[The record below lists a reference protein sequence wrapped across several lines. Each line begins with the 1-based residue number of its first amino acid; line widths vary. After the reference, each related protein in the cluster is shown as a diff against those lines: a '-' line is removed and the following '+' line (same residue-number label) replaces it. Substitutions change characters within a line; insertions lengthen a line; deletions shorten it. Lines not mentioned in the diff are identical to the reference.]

1 MPLREVNI
9 DERTWSEASE
19 NRRREWTQAIREL
32 TTPGEAVIRDDGEAI
47 TITQTQQGVELA
59 LLDGQGAPLAEVVIP
74 HDALGDLITEYVDT
88 VREIARADAMGG
100 LKRLEALDMAK
111 RVTHDDAGRFLER
124 RLRPFAIDHPTG
136 RRLFTLLLALKVDT
150 TRLVGVHG
158 HRRVR

>member
-1 MPLREVNI
+1 MPLREVTI
-9 DERTWSEASE
+9 DERTWTEASDA
-19 NRRREWTQAIREL
+19 RQREWTQAIREL
-32 TTPGEAVIRDDGEAI
+32 TTPGEAVLREDGERLA
-47 TITQTQQGVELA
+47 ITQTQQAVELS
-59 LLDGQGAPLAEVVIP
+59 LLDGGGALLAEVSIP
-74 HDALGDLITEYVDT
+74 HDALADLVREYVDT
-88 VREIARADAMGG
+88 VRAIARADAMGG

-124 RLRPFAIDHPTG
+124 RCRPFAIDHPTG

>member
-1 MPLREVNI
+1 MLREVTI

-19 NRRREWTQAIREL
+19 ARRREWTQAIREL
-32 TTPGEAVIRDDGEAI
+32 TTPGEAVLREDGERLA
-47 TITQTQQGVELA
+47 ITQTQQAVELVLHDA
-59 LLDGQGAPLAEVVIP
+59 AGEPLAEVSIP
-74 HDALGDLITEYVDT
+74 HDALADLVREYVDT
-88 VREIARADAMGG
+88 VRAIARADAMGG

-124 RLRPFAIDHPTG
+124 RCRPFAIDHPTG

>member
-1 MPLREVNI
+1 MPLREVII
-9 DERTWSEASE
+9 DERTWSEANES
-19 NRRREWTQAIREL
+19 RRREWTQAIREL
-32 TTPGEAVIRDDGEAI
+32 TTPGEAVLRDDGQRL

-59 LLDGQGAPLAEVVIP
+59 LYGEGDAPLAEVSIP

-88 VREIARADAMGG
+88 VRAIARADAMGG

-124 RLRPFAIDHPTG
+124 RCRPFGLDHPTG

>member
-9 DERTWSEASE
+9 DDRTWSEASE
-19 NRRREWTQAIREL
+19 NRRREWTLTIREL
-32 TTPGEAVIRDDGEAI
+32 TTPGEAVIRDDAQALA
-47 TITQTQQGVELA
+47 ITQTQQAVELV
-59 LLDGQGAPLAEVVIP
+59 LHDGEGSVLAEVAIP
-74 HDALGDLITEYVDT
+74 HDALADLITEYVDT

-124 RLRPFAIDHPTG
+124 RLRPFEIDHPTG

>member
-9 DERTWSEASE
+9 DDRTWSEADE

-32 TTPGEAVIRDDGEAI
+32 TTPGEAALRDDGETL
-47 TITQTQQGVELA
+47 TITQTQQQVELSLHDGTGA
-59 LLDGQGAPLAEVVIP
+59 LLAEVVIP
-74 HDALGDLITEYVDT
+74 HDALSDLITEYVDT

>member
-1 MPLREVNI
+1 MPLREVRI
-9 DERTWSEASE
+9 DERTWAEAHE
-19 NRRREWTQAIREL
+19 HRRREWEVTIREL
-32 TTPGEAVIRDDGEAI
+32 TTPGEAVLREDGERLDVS
-47 TITQTQQGVELA
+47 QTQQGVELA
-59 LLDGQGAPLAEVVIP
+59 LFDGDGKQLAEVAIP
-74 HDALGDLITEYVDT
+74 HDRLGDLVTQYVDI

-124 RLRPFAIDHPTG
+124 RCRPFGIDHPTG

-150 TRLVGVHG
+150 TRLIGVHG